1 MSNWKYLKTKTFWAH
16 IGLMLVTF
24 IVFIFIVKFFLD
36 IYTRHGRE
44 IELSDYTNKTLE
56 DVKDEKVDIIV
67 IDSIFNEELPP
78 LTIVNQ
84 YPEPGIKVKPGRKVY
99 VTVVSQSYEKVPLP
113 DLTDLTLRAAT
124 MQLQAYGFQ
133 IGRIEQVPS
142 IGQTVIAAK
151 QNGKEIPWGTV
162 LKKGSVVDLVIGSG
176 IEDKMDSSMINVD
189 VDEQAGILDA
199 ISKIFGIDS

>member
-1 MSNWKYLKTKTFWAH
+1 MSNLKYLKTKTFWGH

-24 IVFIFIVKFFLD
+24 IVFIFLVKFLLN
-36 IYTRHGRE
+36 IYTRHGKE
-44 IELSDYTNKTLE
+44 IELADYTNKSIE
-56 DVKDEKVDIIV
+56 DIQDEKVDIIV
-67 IDSIFNEELPP
+67 IDSIFNEDLPP

-124 MQLQAYGFQ
+124 LQLQAYGFQ
-133 IGRIEQVPS
+133 VGRVEQVPS
-142 IGQTVIAAK
+142 IGQTVIAVK

-162 LKKGSVVDLVIGSG
+162 LKKGSVVDIVIGSG
-176 IEDKMDSSMINVD
+176 IEDNMDSLMINID
-189 VDEQAGILDA
+189 DEQASILDA
-199 ISKIFGIDS
+199 VSKILGIES